1 MEMWGIGILGTM
13 VVGLVAAWGVNTT
26 QRLGQLEKLYAD
38 FAITKQRVESIQH
51 TLGKIAD
58 KLNVIDE

>member
-1 MEMWGIGILGTM
+1 M